1 MEATNGLREYIRR
14 HRLLWNWISG
24 RTIELGRPVSKQ
36 EAFLHFHWPY
46 DGVYAGCWA
55 CEANIN
61 MNGETFFGGVNCE
74 ECPLK
79 WEHENCIPLVDL
91 LNTARIKGD
100 ISGYA
105 SIAEKI
111 ANTPLKENY
120 MAHLYQYIEGTI
132 RRYRGSVEPF
142 GRRTRFICEFGKKFI
157 CSPTPGVVNNNIVW
171 YEKES
176 YSEAIRAFIAKKA
189 VDLKKA
195 YRKAE
200 HFEREIDNLCYI
212 QSIEN
217 STPSVSSLS
226 GCFENHQ
233 KMWSWIAKESEM
245 RGFCMGVRDAFYHFG
260 WNPENVYSSCWACQA
275 AISSCGRNSS
285 GGPQCSHCLLDWPN
299 GHCQPLILRLRKAKD
314 MNDVKTYVKIAKQI
328 ANLPMR
334 EEYKDER

>member
-1 MEATNGLREYIRR
+1 
-14 HRLLWNWISG
+14 
-24 RTIELGRPVSKQ
+24 
-36 EAFLHFHWPY
+36 
-46 DGVYAGCWA
+46 
-55 CEANIN
+55 
-61 MNGETFFGGVNCE
+61 
-74 ECPLK
+74 
-79 WEHENCIPLVDL
+79 
-91 LNTARIKGD
+91 
-100 ISGYA
+100 
-105 SIAEKI
+105 
-111 ANTPLKENY
+111 
-120 MAHLYQYIEGTI
+120 MAYLYQYIGRSI
-132 RRYRGSVEPF
+132 RRYRGFVEPF
-142 GRRTRFICEFGKKFI
+142 GRGTRFICEFGKEFI
-157 CSPTPGVVNNNIVW
+157 CNSTPGVVHHNIVW
-171 YEKES
+171 YEEES
-176 YSEAIRAFIAKKA
+176 YPEAIRAFIAKKA
-189 VDLKKA
+189 EDLKNA